1 MAVEIYLALRA
12 EGIQHPEVEVVAVV
26 EVASFVEAVVGWR
39 AGVEEVAAAKSEFCT
54 TLIWVTTHLIGRLG
68 IRFRVSR
75 EIVNQGLPGTN
86 CFGLPSLQR
95 KLHPIALTVAVPE
108 STFQPGGLGSG
119 FQFVGWE

>member
-54 TLIWVTTHLIGRLG
+54 RLIWVTTHLIGRLG

-75 EIVNQGLPGTN
+75 EVVDQGLPGTN

-95 KLHPIALTVAVPE
+95 KLHPIALPVAVPE
-108 STFQPGGLGSG
+108 STVQPGGLGSG